1 MPAASQTWRGA
12 TEVRRERML
21 SKFLVDEGLA
31 MRAVCPLPPF
41 AKRMAGRVR
50 VGGAFSFRLRIFALP
65 PPPPPPPPHRFAGGG
80 ETVPQALLVSAEA
93 GTQFLALDAHLRG
106 HERATVPAASRSD

>member
-65 PPPPPPPPHRFAGGG
+65 PPPAPSPP
-80 ETVPQALLVSAEA
+80 
-93 GTQFLALDAHLRG
+93 LRG
-106 HERATVPAASRSD
+106 GRGDGASSSARLRGSGDPVLGSGCPLARA

>member
-31 MRAVCPLPPF
+31 MLAVCPLPPF
-41 AKRMAGRVR
+41 EKRMAGRVR
-50 VGGAFSFRLRIFALP
+50 VGGVFSFRLRIFALP
-65 PPPPPPPPHRFAGGG
+65 PTPDPSPP
-80 ETVPQALLVSAEA
+80 
-93 GTQFLALDAHLRG
+93 LRG
-106 HERATVPAASRSD
+106 GRGDGASSSARPRGSGDPVFDSGCPLARA

>member
-41 AKRMAGRVR
+41 AKRMAGGGRG
-50 VGGAFSFRLRIFALP
+50 GGAFSFRLRIFSLP
-65 PPPPPPPPHRFAGGG
+65 PPPHPPPPLRGGG
-80 ETVPQALLVSAEA
+80 GDGAPSSAPPPRSGGPALGS
-93 GTQFLALDAHLRG
+93 GC
-106 HERATVPAASRSD
+106 PP